1 MISITILTKN
11 SSKHIEAVLKSL
23 LRFPEVICYDTGSTD
38 ATLEIASRFDN
49 VVIHRGEF
57 VGFGPTHNI
66 ASELARSDWILSI
79 DSDEI
84 LTQELADEILS
95 LTLQDDCVYSFRRNN
110 YFRNTFVKGCGWY
123 PDYVIRLYNKKR
135 TQFTSALVHE
145 SISTTQVTIVKLTH
159 PCLHYPYET
168 ISDFLLKLQSYST
181 LFALQYKGK
190 RKSSLFKALRHGSFA
205 FFKSYFLKNGLFLGQ
220 VGFIIS
226 LYNAHTAY
234 YKYLKLDEE
243 NKLLEKTL

>member
-1 MISITILTKN
+1 MISVTILTLN
-11 SSKHIEAVLKSL
+11 SKKHIEAVLKSL
-23 LRFPEVICYDTGSTD
+23 SQFSEVICYDTGSTD
-38 ATLEIASRFDN
+38 DTLEIASRFDN

-57 VGFGPTHNI
+57 LGFGPTHNI
-66 ASELARSDWILSI
+66 ASELATSDWVLSI

-84 LTQELADEILS
+84 LTKELAAEIVS
-95 LTLQDDCVYSFRRNN
+95 LELDPNTIYSFRRNN

-123 PDYVIRLYNKKR
+123 PDYVLRLYNKKK

-145 SISTTQVTIVKLTH
+145 SIASHGFKIVKLSH

-168 ISDFLLKLQSYST
+168 ISDFLSKLQSYST
-181 LFALQYKGK
+181 LFAHQYKGR
-190 RKSSLFKALRHGSFA
+190 RKSSLFKALSHASFA
-205 FFKSYFLKNGLFLGQ
+205 FFKSYLLKNGIFLGQ

-243 NKLLEKTL
+243 NKKLEEPL